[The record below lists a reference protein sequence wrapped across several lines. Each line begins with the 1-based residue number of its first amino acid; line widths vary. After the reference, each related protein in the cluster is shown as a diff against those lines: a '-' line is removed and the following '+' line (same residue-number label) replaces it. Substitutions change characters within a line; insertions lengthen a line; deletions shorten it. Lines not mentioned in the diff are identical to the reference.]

1 MLFQIMWALCIY
13 FLFTTTLHPWYITT
27 LVAISV
33 FSPYR
38 FPLLWSGLIFL
49 TYAGYHIN
57 SFQENYWITAFEYVA
72 VIGYFIFELKNN
84 SNFKFNF
91 SR

>member
-1 MLFQIMWALCIY
+1 MLLQIMWALCIY

-33 FSPYR
+33 FSTYR
-38 FPLLWSGLIFL
+38 FPVLWSGLIFL
-49 TYAGYHIN
+49 TYAGYRID
-57 SFQENYWITAFEYVA
+57 SFQENYWLTAFEYIA
-72 VIGYFIFELKNN
+72 VIGYFIFELKRN
-84 SNFKFNF
+84 SNFKFNL